1 MTDLNEELRRLFTT
15 AKEAAKGSREQARD
29 MRAGMKISRKIV
41 KACMALQKAANR
53 DEKKVKP
60 GELFSIKADLATGLK
75 GIDDLVNEMRV
86 LAFVGRDEIVN
97 RLDLATYQMREEFA
111 RNWPEFEKK
120 VMEHG

>member
-29 MRAGMKISRKIV
+29 MRAGMKISRKIA

-75 GIDDLVNEMRV
+75 AIDDLVNEMRV

-97 RLDLATYQMREEFA
+97 RLDMATYQMREEFA